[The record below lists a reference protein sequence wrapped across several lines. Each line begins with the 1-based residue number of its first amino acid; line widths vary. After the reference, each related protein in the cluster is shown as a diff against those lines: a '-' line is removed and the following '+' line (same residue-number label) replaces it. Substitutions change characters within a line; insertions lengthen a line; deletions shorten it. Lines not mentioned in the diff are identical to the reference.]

1 MNARTKSALILL
13 VTLAVGILIGSLATS
28 AVINHRIEQ
37 LAELRRPTGFSLML
51 ERVIRPQDETQREQ
65 IRAILEEAGARM
77 AELRRSH
84 FSELKSIIDS
94 TRARLDPIL
103 TPEQKQRLEAWF
115 SRDRKRLKTNRW
127 RRRPGGARLRPPGP
141 APDSLPER

>member
-1 MNARTKSALILL
+1 MTARTKSALILL

-28 AVINHRIEQ
+28 AVINHRMEQ

-51 ERVIRPQDETQREQ
+51 ERVIRPQDEAQREQ

-84 FSELKSIIDS
+84 FTELKAIIDS
-94 TRARLDPIL
+94 TRARLNPIL
-103 TPEQKQRLEAWF
+103 TPEQRQRLETWF
-115 SRDRKRLKTNRW
+115 SRDRERLKTGRW
-127 RRRPGGARLRPPGP
+127 RRHPGVDRAHPPASP
-141 APDSLPER
+141 PDSLPER